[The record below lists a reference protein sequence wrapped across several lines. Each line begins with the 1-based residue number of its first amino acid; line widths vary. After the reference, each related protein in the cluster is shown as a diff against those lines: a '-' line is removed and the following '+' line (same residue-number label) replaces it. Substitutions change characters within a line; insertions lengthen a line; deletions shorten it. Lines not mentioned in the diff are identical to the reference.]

1 MTAAIVSRLAPTP
14 TRPPSATRRSPTP
27 AGVRSRLATVRSIS
41 KALAVAAGAMV
52 AVALGWDVDAL
63 RHTP

>member
-1 MTAAIVSRLAPTP
+1 
-14 TRPPSATRRSPTP
+14 
-27 AGVRSRLATVRSIS
+27 VRSRLATVRSIS

-52 AVALGWDVDAL
+52 AVALGWDLDAL